1 MSAIASYLLS
11 LGKKTAV
18 ALRRVH
24 LVLKIN
30 TIDSRKLKGEVIR
43 SPFLELELHGIL
55 ALCVKDNKA
64 SP

>member
-11 LGKKTAV
+11 LGKKTAA

-30 TIDSRKLKGEVIR
+30 TIDSRKIKGEMIR
-43 SPFLELELHGIL
+43 RLELFSLL
-55 ALCVKDNKA
+55 
-64 SP
+64 SPSE